1 VKTTFNSATAASA
14 TSTTTAAAD
23 QAVLAQPVQATAKQ
37 ETSVEHNEGVR
48 ARLKQMSNVNKAWEE
63 GAYKT
68 ANEGLYSL
76 IQSCYQ
82 LYKELTNA
90 ADVNLKHKKQGLN
103 DYLSMNGLDAYTS
116 KPMPQKII
124 RCVFGDRDRRRIS
137 TYNAVLRKIIA
148 KGWTVEEVPSQ
159 ITACGGVQ
167 ELSLDRKPGTLTPK
181 DKALQVKDAVQ
192 SIELAN
198 VKTAQTDQF
207 VNAEKHGETFAA
219 VLTQNADGSYSINCI
234 VDSKG
239 AVNAALT
246 AYYAVEAAKKA
257 K

>member
-1 VKTTFNSATAASA
+1 MQATVTAPVAVSAT
-14 TSTTTAAAD
+14 TPAAD

-37 ETSVEHNEGVR
+37 ETSVEHIEGIR
-48 ARLKQMSNVNKAWEE
+48 ARLTQMSNANKAWEE
-63 GAYKT
+63 NAYKT
-68 ANEGLYSL
+68 ANEGLYNL
-76 IQSCYQ
+76 IQSCYA
-82 LYKELTNA
+82 LYKELTDGTDA
-90 ADVNLKHKKQGLN
+90 NLKHKKQGLN
-103 DYLSMNGLDAYTS
+103 DYLSMNGMDAYKE

-148 KGWTVEEVPSQ
+148 KGWAVEEVPSQ

-167 ELSLDRKPGTLTPK
+167 ELSLDRKPGTLTAK
-181 DKALQVKDAVQ
+181 EKAMQVKESVQ
-192 SIELAN
+192 TIVLAN
-198 VKTAQTDQF
+198 VK
-207 VNAEKHGETFAA
+207 NAETDKFSDPEKHHQTFAA

>member
-1 VKTTFNSATAASA
+1 MQASVFA
-14 TSTTTAAAD
+14 PVAISTTTAAAD
-23 QAVLAQPVQATAKQ
+23 QAVLVENIQTTAKQ

-48 ARLKQMSNVNKAWEE
+48 TRLTQMSNANKAWEE

-68 ANEGLYSL
+68 ANDGLYSL

-82 LYKELTNA
+82 LYKELTDA
-90 ADVNLKHKKQGLN
+90 TDANLKHKKQGLN
-103 DYLSMNGLDAYTS
+103 DYLSINRLDAHTS

-124 RCVFGDRDRRRIS
+124 RCVFGERDRRRIS
-137 TYNAVLRKIIA
+137 TYNVVLRRIIA
-148 KGWTVEEVPSQ
+148 EGWTVEEVPTQ
-159 ITACGGVQ
+159 IAACGGVQ
-167 ELSLDRKPGTLTPK
+167 EMSLGRKPGTLTAK

-192 SIELAN
+192 GVELAKVN
-198 VKTAQTDQF
+198 TPQTSQF
-207 VNAEKHGETFAA
+207 VNSEKYGETFAA
-219 VLTQNADGSYSINCI
+219 VLTQNADGSFSINCI

-246 AYYAVEAAKKA
+246 AYYASEAAKKV